1 MDGGAK
7 GDRTPDLMTASHALS
22 QLSYGPIIF
31 NHLPPVTQSF
41 EWMTGGFVKELF
53 EQFLQEKKY
62 LKNCSENTLIHSRVS
77 FKALTRYVETPTRA
91 SLQTWV
97 IKMREAGG
105 STGGINSY
113 IRGINSFLTWL
124 HQNGHTAEHLKL
136 KQLKQEQRVLKSFS
150 DEDLLKMVN
159 WKPKSF
165 SDQRLHA
172 LLCTL
177 VDTGCRINEL
187 LTLTRGNIDFDN
199 LLIIVKGKGNK
210 DRIIPISLELRKTLY
225 KFLQRHQHNFV
236 FATRSGNRL
245 SYDNT
250 RREFRRLCHRLGI
263 NGFDGSFHAFRRCF
277 AKNYLRQ
284 GGNLFYLQQTLG
296 HSKVETTRRY
306 VEVETSDLQRTHLRT
321 SILLRLK

>member
-1 MDGGAK
+1 
-7 GDRTPDLMTASHALS
+7 
-22 QLSYGPIIF
+22 
-31 NHLPPVTQSF
+31 
-41 EWMTGGFVKELF
+41 VKDLF
-53 EQFLQEKKY
+53 ERFLQEKKY
-62 LKNCSENTLIHSRVS
+62 LKNCSENTLIFLTVA
-77 FKALTRYVETPTRA
+77 FKALTKYVEIPTKE

-97 IKMREAGG
+97 IKSREAGK
-105 STGGINSY
+105 TPGGINAH

-124 HQNGHTAEHLKL
+124 YENGHTPERLKL

-150 DEDLLKMVN
+150 DEDLKRIVN

-165 SDQRLHA
+165 SECRLHA

-177 VDTGCRINEL
+177 VDTGCRIDEV
-187 LTLTRGNIDFDN
+187 LTLKTSRVDFDN
-199 LLIIVKGKGNK
+199 LLIRVIGKGSK
-210 DRIIPISLELRKTLY
+210 ERVIPISLELRKVLFR
-225 KFLQRHQHNFV
+225 FLHKRNDEFGYYV
-236 FATRSGNRL
+236 FCTVSGSRL

-250 RREFRRLCHRLGI
+250 RRDFKRLCHKLGI

-306 VEVETSDLQRTHLRT
+306 VEVETADLQRTHLRT
-321 SILLRLK
+321 SILSRLR